1 MNVHEGNLFKFMARS
16 SALLL
21 TFALLLAGCNNQKSQ
36 EPSTQATKAQPR
48 SDIKLA
54 IDPAK
59 TGTIAGVVTF
69 QGTPPTRQDISM
81 DMDPA
86 CTVDM
91 KSAPKS
97 EMVIVNAGKLENV
110 FVYVKSGVENYSMPQ
125 PKEPAMI
132 NQKGCRYEPHVLGV
146 MAGQPIKILNSD
158 RTEHNVHAVAQNN
171 PQWNLSQMPGAAPLE
186 EKFNNPELMM
196 PIVCNQHPWMK
207 MYLNVVANPFF
218 AVTDAQGRFTISGL
232 PPGDYTIEALHERL
246 GAREAKVHLDAKQNA
261 QLNFSFTQ
269 Q

>member
-1 MNVHEGNLFKFMARS
+1 MTV
-16 SALLL
+16 
-21 TFALLLAGCNNQKSQ
+21 T
-36 EPSTQATKAQPR
+36 
-48 SDIKLA
+48 I
-54 IDPAK
+54 
-59 TGTIAGVVTF
+59 TGVISF
-69 QGTPPTRQDISM
+69 QGTPPGRQEISM

-86 CTVDM
+86 CTIDM

-97 EMVIVNAGKLENV
+97 EMVIVNAGKLENA
-110 FVYVKSGVENYSMPQ
+110 FVYVKGGLEKYAMPR
-125 PKEPAMI
+125 PSEPVVI

-146 MAGQPIKILNSD
+146 VAGQPIKILNSD
-158 RTEHNVHAVAQNN
+158 RAEHNVHAVAQNN

-186 EKFNNPELMM
+186 ETFNNPELMM

-207 MYLNVVANPFF
+207 MYVNVIGSPFY

-246 GAREAKVHLDAKQNA
+246 GARETKVHLDAKQNA
-261 QLNFSFTQ
+261 QLNFSFAQ

>member
-1 MNVHEGNLFKFMARS
+1 MYRY
-16 SALLL
+16 LLL
-21 TFALLLAGCNNQKSQ
+21 PLSFILLVAGCSKPVNQQ
-36 EPSTQATKAQPR
+36 PSEATKPEAR
-48 SDIKLA
+48 LN
-54 IDPAK
+54 IDPA
-59 TGTIAGVVTF
+59 TAGTITGVVNF
-69 QGTPPTRQDISM
+69 QGTPSVRQEISM

-86 CTVDM
+86 CTIDM
-91 KSAPKS
+91 KSASKS

-110 FVYVKSGVENYSMPQ
+110 FVYVKSGLENYAMPRPQ
-125 PKEPAMI
+125 EPAVI

-158 RTEHNVHAVAQNN
+158 RAEHNVHAVAQDN

-186 EKFNNPELMM
+186 ETFNNPELMM

-207 MYLNVVANPFF
+207 MYVNVVGSPFY
-218 AVTDAQGRFTISGL
+218 AVTDAQGRFRISGL

-246 GAREAKVHLDAKQNA
+246 GAREAKVHVDAKQSA
-261 QLNFSFTQ
+261 QVNFAFTQ